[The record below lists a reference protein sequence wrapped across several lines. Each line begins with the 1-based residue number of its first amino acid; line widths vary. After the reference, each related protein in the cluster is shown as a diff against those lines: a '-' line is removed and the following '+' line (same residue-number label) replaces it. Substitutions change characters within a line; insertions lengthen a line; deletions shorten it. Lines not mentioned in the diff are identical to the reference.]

1 MDDTITFDEQG
12 VCNYCTDAL
21 AIMPAMYFP
30 NDEGKRRLEA
40 LVEELKKKGE
50 GRDFDCV
57 MGLSGGL
64 DSSYLAYLGA
74 S

>member
-1 MDDTITFDEQG
+1 MSDAVDDTITFDEQG

-40 LVEELKKKGE
+40 LVAVSYTH
-50 GRDFDCV
+50 RDV
-57 MGLSGGL
+57 YKRQGSVYG
-64 DSSYLAYLGA
+64 SSF
-74 S
+74 